1 MAVTLTET
9 ATGEIRRIMEAENR
23 ETAIV
28 RMHIIGGGCAGLQYR
43 LAWDDEF
50 DPKVDARYEHD
61 GVSLVTRKKLAL
73 HLDGTKV
80 DYQEGPM
87 GGGFTVENPNYPNTG
102 GCPGCHGGA

>member
-1 MAVTLTET
+1 
-9 ATGEIRRIMEAENR
+9 MECW
-23 ETAIV
+23 TP
-28 RMHIIGGGCAGLQYR
+28 GCGAPDSRLPSPSSWLLPLDYR

-80 DYQEGPM
+80 DYQVGPM